1 MKINTN
7 IAFVSNTHFSASVKE
22 IRGQAVIVATGE
34 ITKDC
39 LTDFIMANFVA
50 IADVLKEKGL
60 ATII

>member
-39 LTDFIMANFVA
+39 LTDFIMANFVE
-50 IADVLKEKGL
+50 ITEV
-60 ATII
+60 

>member
-1 MKINTN
+1 MKVNTN

-22 IRGQAVIVATGE
+22 IKGQAVIVATGE
-34 ITKDC
+34 ITEDC

>member
-22 IRGQAVIVATGE
+22 IREQAVIVVTGE

-50 IADVLKEKGL
+50 IAEVLNEQGL
-60 ATII
+60 AKII

>member
-7 IAFVSNTHFSASVKE
+7 IAFVANTHFSASVKE
-22 IRGQAVIVATGE
+22 NRGQAVIVATGE

-39 LTDFIMANFVA
+39 LTDFIIANFVA
-50 IADVLKEKGL
+50 IAEVLNEKGL

>member
-50 IADVLKEKGL
+50 IAEVLKDKEL